1 MEIFFR
7 FKIIFP
13 LKLFRESNRTEKLR
27 IESNQ
32 AQLKRNLSLKID
44 FDFRRRVPILVI

>member
-1 MEIFFR
+1 MEIFFI

-13 LKLFRESNRTEKLR
+13 LILSRVSGQTEKFR

-32 AQLKRNLSLKID
+32 VQLKRNPSLKID
-44 FDFRRRVPILVI
+44 FDFRHKVLILIT